1 MAHTID
7 METGKT
13 TSTFNTNRGH
23 KPGVNQAVGGIINDV
38 WGVAKELA
46 IPAAGIYA
54 IYSSTKK

>member
-1 MAHTID
+1 MAYTYNED
-7 METGKT
+7 GTSS
-13 TSTFNTNRGH
+13 STFNRNRGH

-46 IPAAGIYA
+46 IPAAGLYA